1 MKLKFYL
8 RGIGVGFILT
18 AIILI
23 ISDSFK
29 TDETNN
35 NNIAQTQEQST
46 GSILA
51 VDKDLLLSENTTEAA
66 ENKETVQN
74 ENSSAS
80 ESDSKGESGTEKQT
94 LEPATEKPTEPETKP
109 AQQNTQAETVT
120 VKPTQAPTTAP
131 APKPTEVPTVDEIPS
146 FAPGTKVTIRIKDV
160 YYGRQA
166 ADILYY
172 AGVIDDREAYIEYIR
187 NTGYSNIIKEGI
199 YEVTVGDT
207 YENISKI
214 ITRTN

>member
-18 AIILI
+18 AIVLI

-29 TDETNN
+29 TDNTNS
-35 NNIAQTQEQST
+35 NIAQTQQPST

-51 VDKDLLLSENTTEAA
+51 VDKDSLLAESTKNAEDESSSEAVNSTESV
-66 ENKETVQN
+66 N
-74 ENSSAS
+74 AS
-80 ESDSKGESGTEKQT
+80 ETESDTEQQT
-94 LEPATEKPTEPETKP
+94 KEPVTEKPTEPETKP
-109 AQQNTQAETVT
+109 TQENTQPETVT
-120 VKPTQAPTTAP
+120 VKPTEAPTKAP
-131 APKPTEVPTVDEIPS
+131 APTPTEVPTVDEIPS
-146 FAPGTKVTIRIKDV
+146 LAPGTKVTIKIKDV

-172 AGVIDDREAYIEYIR
+172 AGVIDDRETYIEYIR